1 MAPFDVSGLST
12 LGSAL
17 VFGGIGFGF
26 GAALELAGFGDT
38 RKLAAQFYL
47 RELTVLKVMF
57 TAIVVAAVLVAGA
70 VSFGLLDMSRV
81 WVNPTFVWSELAGGL
96 VMGVGFVLGGF
107 CPGTSLVAAATFK
120 VDGMLFV
127 LGGLVG
133 VWLFG
138 ETVGAFEPFW
148 LSGDLGRLTIQD
160 WLGVST
166 GAVVLGV
173 VALALLA
180 FWGAEWLERRFGG
193 GTAPAPAIGRGRRL
207 RLTAAAALAVAG
219 MVLAVRGEPTAE
231 QRWAWAPHPVH
242 QLLAGRG
249 AFVSPAEVV
258 ALRKDTALSVQVLDL
273 REEHA
278 WNLFHVGGARRVD
291 ATALSESPELRSLL
305 EAPASTITF
314 LVDDGEARS
323 TAAWRW
329 LASRGAKN
337 VYVVE
342 GGITRWLDLYPAPA
356 CVAEKGAGE
365 GAGWRFAYATGEALP
380 SSWPELERSRSFR
393 LPCATASLEDEG
405 EHRWPEHPFTKKVK
419 LQVRSVVKGGC
430 G

>member
-1 MAPFDVSGLST
+1 MAPFDLSGLGPV
-12 LGSAL
+12 GSAL
-17 VFGGIGFGF
+17 VFGAIGVGF

-70 VSFGLLDMSRV
+70 VSLGLLDMSRV
-81 WVNPTFVWSELAGGL
+81 WVNPTFLWSELAGGL
-96 VMGVGFVLGGF
+96 IMGVGFVLGGF

-120 VDGMLFV
+120 VDGVVFV
-127 LGGLVG
+127 LGGLFG

-138 ETVGAFEPFW
+138 ESVGAYEPFW
-148 LSGDLGRLTIQD
+148 LSGDLGRFTLQD
-160 WLGVST
+160 WLGLST

-180 FWGAEWLERRFGG
+180 FWGAEWLERRFGVPG
-193 GTAPAPAIGRGRRL
+193 LAASVRGAKL
-207 RLTAAAALAVAG
+207 QLAGAAVLGAAALL
-219 MVLAVRGEPTAE
+219 LAVRGEPTTE

-249 AFVSPAEVV
+249 AFISPAEVV
-258 ALRKDTALSVQVLDL
+258 ALRKDTTLSVQVLDL
-273 REEHA
+273 RDEHA
-278 WNLFHVGGARRVD
+278 FNLFHVGGARRV
-291 ATALSESPELRSLL
+291 APEALQRAELRRLL
-305 EAPASTITF
+305 EAPASAVTF
-314 LVDDGEARS
+314 LVDDGEAQAAS
-323 TAAWRW
+323 AWRW
-329 LASRGAKN
+329 LASRGVKN

-342 GGITRWLDLYPAPA
+342 GGVTRWLDLYPVPA
-356 CVAEKGAGE
+356 CVAEKAPGGE
-365 GAGWRFAYATGEALP
+365 GGWRFDYAAGDALP

-393 LPCATASLEDEG
+393 FPCATASLAEG
-405 EHRWPEHPFTKKVK
+405 DGEYRWPAHPFTKKVQ
-419 LQVRSVVKGGC
+419 LQTRSVVKGGC